1 MKEHIDSLAHV
12 VMAMHDDEAL
22 HSGFTNATAIF
33 ADAIPQRKKIL
44 VAGNGASAG
53 EAQRFALAFVVK
65 FQKEHEAYP
74 ALSLA
79 SDPSLLTAIGNDY
92 GFAEEFERQVE
103 AFGLPGDIYVALSVS
118 GNSENV
124 IRGAIKAKAMGMKT
138 IALIGKGGGKL
149 KGMCDAE
156 MIIPSEDGS
165 RIQEMHLFML
175 DALCAEMESSFK

>member
-1 MKEHIDSLAHV
+1 MKTHLENLHQV
-12 VMAMHDDEAL
+12 TTVMLSDEAL
-22 HSGFTNATAIF
+22 HSNFEKAVTIF
-33 ADAIPQRKKIL
+33 REAIPQRKKIL
-44 VAGNGASAG
+44 IAGNGGSAG

-79 SDPSLLTAIGNDY
+79 SDPSLLTAIGNDF

-103 AFGLPGDIYVALSVS
+103 AFGETGDIFVALSVS

-124 IRGAIKAKAMGMKT
+124 IRGAMKAKAIGMKT
-138 IALIGKGGGKL
+138 VALIGKGGGKM
-149 KGMCDAE
+149 KGICDAE

-165 RIQEMHLFML
+165 RIQELHLFML
-175 DALCAEMESSFK
+175 DALCAELESSFK